1 MLVPLPS
8 LANTEPEENV
18 TGADPTAFVLKL
30 TVIILPA
37 EPVNPGFKT
46 MPSKFTVPSV
56 LENAGSCTHKLK
68 IEPLLEREITSNLSG
83 GKEISPDAAFIAWSA
98 LETYTFTEKVV
109 PTMCDPEDGEK
120 YSEAAC
126 ANAGRSR

>member
-1 MLVPLPS
+1 V
-8 LANTEPEENV
+8 
-18 TGADPTAFVLKL
+18 
-30 TVIILPA
+30 
-37 EPVNPGFKT
+37 
-46 MPSKFTVPSV
+46 
-56 LENAGSCTHKLK
+56 GSCTQSVI
-68 IEPLLEREITSNLSG
+68 IEPLLEREIASNLSD
-83 GKEISPDAAFIAWSA
+83 GKEITPEAAFIAWSI

>member
-8 LANTEPEENV
+8 LANIEPEENV

-46 MPSKFTVPSV
+46 IPSKFIVPSV
-56 LENAGSCTHKLK
+56 LENVGSCTQSVI
-68 IEPLLEREITSNLSG
+68 IEPLLEREIASNLSD
-83 GKEISPDAAFIAWSA
+83 GKEITPEAAFIAWSA
-98 LETYTFTEKVV
+98 LETYTLTENADPTEYV
-109 PTMCDPEDGEK
+109 PDDGEK
-120 YSEAAC
+120 YKLAAC